1 MQENIWFSLFSG
13 NTFKTKSNHAN
24 FSSMVSIGI
33 DQYVAQFGYND
44 FKPGTSNNHIYSS
57 FESWGK
63 NLIFI

>member
-44 FKPGTSNNHIYSS
+44 FNWFSFLRYCPTSN
-57 FESWGK
+57 
-63 NLIFI
+63 